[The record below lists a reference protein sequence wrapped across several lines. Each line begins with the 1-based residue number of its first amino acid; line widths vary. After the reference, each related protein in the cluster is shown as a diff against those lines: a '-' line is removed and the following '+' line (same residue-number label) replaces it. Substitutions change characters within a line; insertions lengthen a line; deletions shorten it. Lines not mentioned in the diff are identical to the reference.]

1 MERRRRM
8 KRVIWIGILLI
19 RAVYYHEIMYFA
31 EETQYYKL
39 YYSEDESIEREKIVL
54 CFEEGMEVERRYNEE
69 KNIILND
76 SSQYFIDYKKETDSI
91 LYVNN
96 EGEVVEKY
104 LETGREERI
113 EIPQIPQRIKREE
126 KEERRSFYAQKYGTM
141 EEVRKDPS
149 YYNVQYG
156 PGEKEISFVYKGIL
170 YTYNREKKEI
180 EEITECEGS
189 DYRNTYQWINKDE
202 AYILCRDE
210 DWATI
215 YLWRRGNKET
225 KVTENDNIDSFQVS
239 RDVNQI
245 LCNRLF
251 SKSMDSIIITTVKIV
266 LADAMGKERVELE
279 ELGVENKVN
288 YVLKHVSDQYI
299 IYIKQGKGKIKSK
312 VYRLDLETGK
322 KKCICWTD
330 HEVMGIIVK

>member
-1 MERRRRM
+1 M

-54 CFEEGMEVERRYNEE
+54 CFEEGMEVESRYNEE

-96 EGEVVEKY
+96 EGEVMEKY
-104 LETGREERI
+104 LETGKEERI
-113 EIPQIPQRIKREE
+113 EIPPIPERPEEE
-126 KEERRSFYAQKYGTM
+126 KEERRSFYVQKYGTM

-156 PGEKEISFVYKGIL
+156 PGEEEISFVYKGML

-288 YVLKHVSDQYI
+288 YVLKHVSNRYI

-330 HEVMGIIVK
+330 HEVMGIIIK

>member
-1 MERRRRM
+1 MR
-8 KRVIWIGILLI
+8 KGIWIGILLI
-19 RAVYYHEIMYFA
+19 RAIYYHQIMYFA
-31 EETQYYKL
+31 EEILYDEL

-54 CFEEGMEVERRYNEE
+54 CFEEGMEVESRYNEE

-96 EGEVVEKY
+96 EGEVMEKY
-104 LETGREERI
+104 LETGKEERI
-113 EIPQIPQRIKREE
+113 EIPPIPERPEEE
-126 KEERRSFYAQKYGTM
+126 KEERRSFYVQKYGTM

-156 PGEKEISFVYKGIL
+156 PGEEEISFVYKGML

-245 LCNRLF
+245 LCNHVP
-251 SKSMDSIIITTVKIV
+251 SKSMEGIITTTVKIV

>member
-1 MERRRRM
+1 M
-8 KRVIWIGILLI
+8 KKAVWLGILLI
-19 RAVYYHEIMYFA
+19 RAVYFHKIMYIP
-31 EETQYYKL
+31 ENIIYDEL

-54 CFEEGMEVERRYNEE
+54 CFEEGMEVESRYNEE

-210 DWATI
+210 YWATI
-215 YLWRRGNKET
+215 YLWRRGSKET
-225 KVTENDNIDSFQVS
+225 KVTENYNIDSFQMS
-239 RDVNQI
+239 KDGSQI
-245 LCNRLF
+245 LCNQLF
-251 SKSMDSIIITTVKIV
+251 SKSMEGIITTTVKIV

-288 YVLKHVSDQYI
+288 YVLKHVSNRYI

-330 HEVMGIIVK
+330 HEVMGIIIK

>member
-1 MERRRRM
+1 M
-8 KRVIWIGILLI
+8 KKAVWLGILLI
-19 RAVYYHEIMYFA
+19 RAVYFHKIMYIP
-31 EETQYYKL
+31 ENIIYDEL

-54 CFEEGMEVERRYNEE
+54 CFEEGMEVESRYNEE

-96 EGEVVEKY
+96 EGEVMEKY
-104 LETGREERI
+104 LETGKEERI
-113 EIPQIPQRIKREE
+113 EIPPIPERPEEE
-126 KEERRSFYAQKYGTM
+126 KEERRSFYVQKYGTM

-156 PGEKEISFVYKGIL
+156 PGEEEISFVYKGML

-288 YVLKHVSDQYI
+288 YVLKHVSNRYI

-330 HEVMGIIVK
+330 HEVMGIIIK

>member
-1 MERRRRM
+1 M

-19 RAVYYHEIMYFA
+19 RAIYYHQIMYFA
-31 EETQYYKL
+31 E
-39 YYSEDESIEREKIVL
+39 
-54 CFEEGMEVERRYNEE
+54 GMEIEERYNEE

-76 SSQYFIDYKKETDSI
+76 SSQYFIDYKKGTDSA

-96 EGEVVEKY
+96 EGEVMEKY
-104 LETGREERI
+104 LATGREEKI
-113 EIPQIPQRIKREE
+113 EIPSIPKKRENGE

-156 PGEKEISFVYKGIL
+156 PGEEEISFVYKGML
-170 YTYNREKKEI
+170 YTYDREKKEM

-189 DYRNTYQWINKDE
+189 DYQNTYQWMNKDE

-225 KVTENDNIDSFQVS
+225 KVTENHNIDSFQMS
-239 RDVNQI
+239 RDANQ
-245 LCNRLF
+245 LF
-251 SKSMDSIIITTVKIV
+251 SKSMDSIITITVKIV
-266 LADAMGKERVELE
+266 LADPMGKERVELE

-312 VYRLDLETGK
+312 VYRLDLETRK
-322 KKCICWTD
+322 KKCYIR
-330 HEVMGIIVK
+330 